1 MAFKRLFIPSAK
13 PCRGRL
19 RTAMTGRR
27 ISWHCS
33 GGGIFEKP
41 PFTLS
46 VTVSASVTARGGSM
60 KKAVFEGF
68 NLAFG
73 LGNQLFI
80 AVLELIALSA
90 APDSGNLGSGG
101 AAVNIVKTLN
111 EHRK

>member
-1 MAFKRLFIPSAK
+1 
-13 PCRGRL
+13 
-19 RTAMTGRR
+19 
-27 ISWHCS
+27 
-33 GGGIFEKP
+33 
-41 PFTLS
+41 
-46 VTVSASVTARGGSM
+46 M